1 MEITLTIIF
10 VLFGTAIGSFLNVCM
25 DRLPAGKSLIYPS
38 SRCDTC
44 QHPLS
49 PRDLIPVVSY
59 LWLRGRC
66 RYCRTRLPLR
76 SLWVELAS
84 GFLFAFTFWYYDYHL
99 SANLFLVAFY
109 CYLFILIIVI
119 DLEHQL
125 ILNKIIF
132 PASMVTLAILVID
145 SFIPGW
151 GLLANLKDFWP
162 ESGVFSVSILNGI
175 IGGAIGF
182 VFLLIPMLIYQKGM
196 GAGDVKLA
204 GLIGMVTG
212 FPMVL
217 VAMFIGVFSGG
228 FVAIMLLLFKIKGR
242 KDAIPYGAF
251 LGFSS
256 IVTLFWGNDI
266 LHWYL
271 GLF

>member
-10 VLFGTAIGSFLNVCM
+10 ALFGTAIGSFLNVCM

-44 QHPLS
+44 QHSLS

-66 RYCRTRLPLR
+66 RYCRTRIPLR
-76 SLWVELAS
+76 SLLVEIAS
-84 GFLFAFTFWYYDYHL
+84 GFLFAFTFWYYGI
-99 SANLFLVAFY
+99 SVELFIVTFY

-125 ILNKIIF
+125 ILNKVIF
-132 PASMVTLAILVID
+132 PASVVTLALLGIN
-145 SFIPGW
+145 SFLPEP
-151 GLLANLKDFWP
+151 GLLSNIIFLPAPK
-162 ESGVFSVSILNGI
+162 ILSGI

-182 VFLLIPMLIYQKGM
+182 VFLLIPMLIYSKGM

-212 FPMVL
+212 FPMVFIAL
-217 VAMFIGVFSGG
+217 FIGVFSGG
-228 FVAIMLLLFKIKGR
+228 IVAIMLLLLKIKGR

-251 LGFSS
+251 LGLGP

-266 LHWYL
+266 LLWYL